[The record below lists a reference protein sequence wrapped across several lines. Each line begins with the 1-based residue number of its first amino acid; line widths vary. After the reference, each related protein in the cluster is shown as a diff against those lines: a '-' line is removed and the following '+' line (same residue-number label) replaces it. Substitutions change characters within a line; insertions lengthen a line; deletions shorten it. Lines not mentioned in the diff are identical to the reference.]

1 MSESESKN
9 SDIAISRPKKK
20 NTEEESGSDSK
31 GLNIELEQFFPS
43 FGIKET
49 IFISDNESEDESKE
63 NINFFFSVNQ
73 VADIIILHDS
83 S

>member
-31 GLNIELEQFFPS
+31 GLNIEQFFPS

-63 NINFFFSVNQ
+63 NINFFFFGKSGCRYHHL
-73 VADIIILHDS
+73 A
-83 S
+83 

>member
-20 NTEEESGSDSK
+20 SSEEESGSDSK
-31 GLNIELEQFFPS
+31 GLNIELEQFLPS

-49 IFISDNESEDESKE
+49 VFISDNESEDESKE
-63 NINFFFSVNQ
+63 NIKKFFQ
-73 VADIIILHDS
+73 
-83 S
+83 

>member
-43 FGIKET
+43 FGIK
-49 IFISDNESEDESKE
+49 N
-63 NINFFFSVNQ
+63 NFYF
-73 VADIIILHDS
+73 
-83 S
+83 